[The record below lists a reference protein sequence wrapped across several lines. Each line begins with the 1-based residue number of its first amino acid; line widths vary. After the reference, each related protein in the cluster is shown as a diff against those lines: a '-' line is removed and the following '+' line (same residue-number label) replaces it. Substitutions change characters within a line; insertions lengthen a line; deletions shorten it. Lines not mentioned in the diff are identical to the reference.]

1 MRAIGGRWV
10 LPVTIAV
17 AVAATGA
24 VGYLDWRGHR
34 PVEPPGRAAY
44 LCGLRTGDDTP
55 LGRLLPPGGQDVEE
69 KEEGRSGDDPVSCSI
84 RVDGRTALTVSS
96 ALQTGAVALSPEA
109 AKHPDARRF
118 DAGGAAASWPGGATA
133 SDYCQGGPAGHAQLV
148 VIAGEAARPGT
159 ADRQAD
165 LEQIARDGL
174 KRSKKDVCQ

>member
-10 LPVTIAV
+10 LPATIAV
-17 AVAATGA
+17 AVAATGT

-34 PVEPPGRAAY
+34 PVDPPGRAAY
-44 LCGLRTGDDTP
+44 LCGLRTADDTP

-69 KEEGRSGDDPVSCSI
+69 EKEGRTGDPVSCSI

-96 ALQTGAVALSPEA
+96 VLQMGTVTLSPEA
-109 AKHPDARRF
+109 AEHPDAHRF
-118 DAGGAAASWPGGATA
+118 DAGGAAASWPDGATA
-133 SDYCQGGPAGHAQLV
+133 SDYCQGGPVGHAQLV
-148 VIAGEAARPGT
+148 VSAGEAARPGT
-159 ADRQAD
+159 TGRQAD